1 MKKTACSMI
10 YKKQLF
16 CLTYEFRI
24 RNELMNTVAQTSPLP
39 PSTGYSV
46 TSEET
51 AALALLKSTKLSL
64 LEAAQVA
71 CAAVRAGRG
80 RVKRALRCIAAGEEE
95 LKRQEHTVTFEKA
108 VAAALEARKDRRA
121 RTLCDFR
128 YVTRRFMKRCPG
140 LARRRV
146 RSITAAECAAYIESA
161 FETPRQRQKAR
172 LTLSGVFST
181 AMKRGWCSENPVARV
196 EAPRVVEKTVPILT
210 PEEAEQLVEAARE
223 YKGGICLPA
232 VGLMLYAGIRP
243 HEVARL
249 RWGDVDLPGKR
260 VLIAPQHSK
269 TGGARPV
276 TLLRP
281 ALRLLSRPPHRRPA
295 PQRICPPQW
304 LRHWREVRQRAGWNC
319 LTRPWPQDVCRHSF
333 ASYHAAKYRNL
344 HELQLQMGHRS
355 TDLLRT
361 RYLVVPAAYTA
372 KRFWG

>member
-1 MKKTACSMI
+1 
-10 YKKQLF
+10 
-16 CLTYEFRI
+16 
-24 RNELMNTVAQTSPLP
+24 MNTISQTSPLP
-39 PSTGYSV
+39 PSTGSGLLLDTPTQVSV

-51 AALALLKSTKLSL
+51 AALALLRSTKLPL

-71 CAAVRAGRG
+71 CVAVRAGRG
-80 RVKRALRCIAAGEEE
+80 KMKRALYCGGGGGAEAVER
-95 LKRQEHTVTFEKA
+95 TVTFDKA
-108 VAAALEARKDRRA
+108 VAAALEARNHRRA

-146 RSITAAECAAYIESA
+146 RSITAEECAAYIDA
-161 FETPRQRQKAR
+161 TFETPRQRQKAR

-210 PEEAEQLVEAARE
+210 PEEAEQLVQAARE

-260 VLIAPQHSK
+260 VNIAPQHSK

-281 ALRLLSRPPHRRPA
+281 ALQLLRTAQAPA

-304 LRHWREVRQRAGWNC
+304 LHHWRAVRQSAGWNR
-319 LTRPWPQDVCRHSF
+319 LTRPWPQDICRHSY
-333 ASYHAAKYRNL
+333 ASYHAAHFRNL

-361 RYLVVPAAYTA
+361 RYLNLPEASGTKAY
-372 KRFWG
+372 WSEQNND

>member
-1 MKKTACSMI
+1 
-10 YKKQLF
+10 
-16 CLTYEFRI
+16 
-24 RNELMNTVAQTSPLP
+24 MNIIPQTR
-39 PSTGYSV
+39 
-46 TSEET
+46 EET

-71 CAAVRAGRG
+71 CAAIRAGRG
-80 RVKRALRCIAAGEEE
+80 KMKRALRCIAAGEEE
-95 LKRQEHTVTFEKA
+95 LKRQERTVTFKKA

-140 LARRRV
+140 LAQRRV
-146 RSITAAECAAYIESA
+146 RSITPPECAAYIEAA

-181 AMKRGWCSENPVARV
+181 AMKRCWCSENPVARV
-196 EAPRVVEKTVPILT
+196 DAPRVVEKMVPILT
-210 PEEAEQLVEAARE
+210 PEEAKKLVQAARE

-249 RWGDVDLPGKR
+249 SWADVDLAGKR
-260 VLIAPQHSK
+260 VNIAPLHSK

-276 TLLRP
+276 TLLQP
-281 ALRLLSRPPHRRPA
+281 ALQLLSTGERHPA
-295 PQRICPPQW
+295 LQRICPPQW
-304 LRHWREVRQRAGWNC
+304 LHHWREVRRHAGWNR
-319 LTRPWPQDVCRHSF
+319 LTHPWPQDVCRHSY
-333 ASYHAAKYRNL
+333 ASYHAARFRNL

-355 TDLLRT
+355 SDLLRT
-361 RYLVVPAAYTA
+361 RYLNLPQESNAGLFWQELPAL
-372 KRFWG
+372 K

>member
-1 MKKTACSMI
+1 
-10 YKKQLF
+10 
-16 CLTYEFRI
+16 
-24 RNELMNTVAQTSPLP
+24 MNSITRTE
-39 PSTGYSV
+39 
-46 TSEET
+46 EET
-51 AALALLKSTKLSL
+51 AVLTLLRSTGVSI

-71 CAAVRAGRG
+71 CAAIRAGRG
-80 RVKRALRCIAAGEEE
+80 KMKRTMRCIAVGEDE
-95 LKRQEHTVTFEKA
+95 LKRQERTVSFDKA
-108 VAAALEARKDRRA
+108 VEAALEARQHRRA

-128 YVTRRFMKRCPG
+128 YVMRRFLKRCPG

-146 RSITAAECAAYIESA
+146 RSITPMECAAYIEAA
-161 FETPRQRQKAR
+161 FDTPRQRQKAR

-210 PEEAEQLVEAARE
+210 PEEAEQLVQAARE

-249 RWGDVDLPGKR
+249 RWADVDLAGKR
-260 VLIAPQHSK
+260 VIIAPQHSK

-281 ALRLLSRPPHRRPA
+281 ALHLLRAGCPHPA

-304 LRHWREVRQRAGWNC
+304 QRHWREVRRRAGWNR
-319 LTRPWPQDVCRHSF
+319 LIRPWQQDICRHSY
-333 ASYHAAKYRNL
+333 ASYHAARFRNL

-355 TDLLRT
+355 TELLRT
-361 RYLVVPAAYTA
+361 RYLNLPSEETA
-372 KRFWG
+372 KVYWTGAYCRLGEMCA

>member
-1 MKKTACSMI
+1 MMQVPYI
-10 YKKQLF
+10 
-16 CLTYEFRI
+16 
-24 RNELMNTVAQTSPLP
+24 
-39 PSTGYSV
+39 
-46 TSEET
+46 EET
-51 AALALLKSTKLSL
+51 
-64 LEAAQVA
+64 
-71 CAAVRAGRG
+71 
-80 RVKRALRCIAAGEEE
+80 
-95 LKRQEHTVTFEKA
+95 
-108 VAAALEARKDRRA
+108 
-121 RTLCDFR
+121 
-128 YVTRRFMKRCPG
+128 
-140 LARRRV
+140 
-146 RSITAAECAAYIESA
+146 

-210 PEEAEQLVEAARE
+210 PEEAEQLVTAARE
-223 YKGGICLPA
+223 YMGGICLPA

-281 ALRLLSRPPHRRPA
+281 ALQLLSTTQAPA

-304 LRHWREVRQRAGWNC
+304 LRHWRAVRQRAGWKR
-319 LTRPWPQDVCRHSF
+319 LTRPWPQDVCRHSY
-333 ASYHAAKYRNL
+333 ASYHAARFRNL

-355 TDLLRT
+355 TELLRT
-361 RYLVVPAAYTA
+361 RYLNLPQESKVGL
-372 KRFWG
+372 FWQEQTSLK

>member
-1 MKKTACSMI
+1 
-10 YKKQLF
+10 
-16 CLTYEFRI
+16 
-24 RNELMNTVAQTSPLP
+24 MNTIAQTDD
-39 PSTGYSV
+39 
-46 TSEET
+46 ET
-51 AALALLKSTKLSL
+51 AALALLKSTKLPL

-80 RVKRALRCIAAGEEE
+80 KMKRVLRCIAAGEEE
-95 LKRQEHTVTFEKA
+95 LKRRERTVTFEKA
-108 VAAALEARKDRRA
+108 VEAALEARKHRRT

-146 RSITAAECAAYIESA
+146 RSITAAECAAYIDA
-161 FETPRQRQKAR
+161 VFETPRQRQKAR

-196 EAPRVVEKTVPILT
+196 EAPRVVEKTVPILS
-210 PEEAEQLVEAARE
+210 PEEAEQLVQAARE

-249 RWGDVDLPGKR
+249 HWGDVDLAGKR
-260 VLIAPQHSK
+260 VIIAPQHSK

-281 ALRLLSRPPHRRPA
+281 ALQLLSAGGHRPA

-304 LRHWREVRQRAGWNC
+304 LRHWRAVRQQAGWNR

-333 ASYHAAKYRNL
+333 ASYHAAHFRNL

-361 RYLVVPAAYTA
+361 RYLNLPNEEEATIYWTSGCRRLRESCA
-372 KRFWG
+372 

>member
-1 MKKTACSMI
+1 M
-10 YKKQLF
+10 YVL
-16 CLTYEFRI
+16 RI
-24 RNELMNTVAQTSPLP
+24 PNRNELTNTIAQTDD
-39 PSTGYSV
+39 
-46 TSEET
+46 ET
-51 AALALLKSTKLSL
+51 AALALLKSTKLPP

-80 RVKRALRCIAAGEEE
+80 RMKRALRCIAAGEEE
-95 LKRQEHTVTFEKA
+95 LKRQERTVTFDKA
-108 VAAALEARKDRRA
+108 VEAALEARQHRRT

-146 RSITAAECAAYIESA
+146 RSITAAECAAYIEAA

-196 EAPRVVEKTVPILT
+196 EAPRVVEKTVPILS
-210 PEEAEQLVEAARE
+210 PEEAEQLVQAARE

-249 RWGDVDLPGKR
+249 TWADVDLPGKR
-260 VLIAPQHSK
+260 VNIAPQHSK
-269 TGGARPV
+269 TGGSRPV

-281 ALRLLSRPPHRRPA
+281 ALHLLRTAQAPA

-304 LRHWREVRQRAGWNC
+304 LRHWRAVRQQAGWNR
-319 LTRPWPQDVCRHSF
+319 LTRPWPQDICRHSF

-344 HELQLQMGHRS
+344 HELQLQMGHRDS
-355 TDLLRT
+355 TLLRT
-361 RYLVVPAAYTA
+361 RYLVVPAARTA

>member
-1 MKKTACSMI
+1 
-10 YKKQLF
+10 
-16 CLTYEFRI
+16 
-24 RNELMNTVAQTSPLP
+24 MNTVAQTDD
-39 PSTGYSV
+39 
-46 TSEET
+46 ET
-51 AALALLKSTKLSL
+51 AALALLKSTKLPL

-80 RVKRALRCIAAGEEE
+80 RVKRTLRCIAAGEEE

-210 PEEAEQLVEAARE
+210 PEEAEQLVAAARK
-223 YKGGICLPA
+223 YRGGICLPA
-232 VGLMLYAGIRP
+232 VVLMLYAGIRP
-243 HEVARL
+243 HEVVRL
-249 RWGDVDLPGKR
+249 SWGDVDLPGKR

-269 TGGARPV
+269 TGGARAV
-276 TLLRP
+276 TLLPP
-281 ALRLLSRPPHRRPA
+281 ALRILRQTPLPA

-304 LRHWREVRQRAGWNC
+304 LHHWRQVRSRAGWSR
-319 LTRPWPQDVCRHSF
+319 LTHPWQPDICRHTF
-333 ASYHAAKYRNL
+333 ASYHAAHFRDL
-344 HELQLQMGHRS
+344 PALQLEMGHRS
-355 TDLLRT
+355 SDLLRT
-361 RYLVVPAAYTA
+361 RYLNLPQVQQA
-372 KRFWG
+372 KEYWG

>member
-1 MKKTACSMI
+1 
-10 YKKQLF
+10 
-16 CLTYEFRI
+16 
-24 RNELMNTVAQTSPLP
+24 MNTIAKTD
-39 PSTGYSV
+39 
-46 TSEET
+46 EET
-51 AALALLKSTKLSL
+51 AALALLKSTKLPL

-71 CAAVRAGRG
+71 CAAVRSGRG
-80 RVKRALRCIAAGEEE
+80 KMKRALRCIAAGEEE
-95 LKRQEHTVTFEKA
+95 LKRQERTVTFDKA
-108 VAAALEARKDRRA
+108 VEAALVARKHRRA

-146 RSITAAECAAYIESA
+146 RSITAAECAAYIEEA

-210 PEEAEQLVEAARE
+210 PEEAEQLVQAARE

-249 RWGDVDLPGKR
+249 TWADVDLAGKR
-260 VLIAPQHSK
+260 VNIAPQHSK

-281 ALRLLSRPPHRRPA
+281 ALHLLRAGGHRPA

-304 LRHWREVRQRAGWNC
+304 LHHWRAVRQQAGWNR
-319 LTRPWPQDVCRHSF
+319 LTRPWPQDICRHSY
-333 ASYHAAKYRNL
+333 ASYHAAHFRNL
-344 HELQLQMGHRS
+344 HELQLQMGHRDS
-355 TDLLRT
+355 TLLRT
-361 RYLVVPAAYTA
+361 RYLVVPAARTA

>member
-1 MKKTACSMI
+1 
-10 YKKQLF
+10 
-16 CLTYEFRI
+16 
-24 RNELMNTVAQTSPLP
+24 MNTISQTN
-39 PSTGYSV
+39 
-46 TSEET
+46 EET
-51 AALALLKSTKLSL
+51 AALALLKNTKLPL

-95 LKRQEHTVTFEKA
+95 LKRQERTVTFDKA
-108 VAAALEARKDRRA
+108 VKAALEARQHRRA

-128 YVTRRFMKRCPG
+128 YVTRRFMKRCPE

-146 RSITAAECAAYIESA
+146 RSITAEECAAYIDAA

-210 PEEAEQLVEAARE
+210 PEEAEQLVQAARE

-249 RWGDVDLPGKR
+249 TWADVDLPGKR

-276 TLLRP
+276 TLLP
-281 ALRLLSRPPHRRPA
+281 PLLRMLQRTPRCAA

-304 LRHWREVRQRAGWNC
+304 LHHWRAVRQRAGWNR
-319 LTRPWPQDVCRHSF
+319 LTRPWPQDICRHSY
-333 ASYHAAKYRNL
+333 ASYHAAHFRNL

-361 RYLVVPAAYTA
+361 RYLNLPQESKVGL
-372 KRFWG
+372 FWQEQTYLK

>member
-1 MKKTACSMI
+1 
-10 YKKQLF
+10 
-16 CLTYEFRI
+16 
-24 RNELMNTVAQTSPLP
+24 MNTETQTDGKTHPLP
-39 PSTGYSV
+39 PFTGSGLLIDTPTQVSV

-51 AALALLKSTKLSL
+51 AALALLKSTKLPL
-64 LEAAQVA
+64 LEAAQMA

-80 RVKRALRCIAAGEEE
+80 RVKRAMRCLEEGEKALR
-95 LKRQEHTVTFEKA
+95 LQEKTVSFEKA
-108 VAAALEARKDRRA
+108 VAAALEAREHRRA

-140 LARRRV
+140 LAKRRV
-146 RSITAAECAAYIESA
+146 RSITPAECAAYIEAA
-161 FETPRQRQKAR
+161 FETLLQRQKAR

-181 AMKRGWCSENPVARV
+181 AMKRGWCSKNPVARV

-210 PEEAEQLVEAARE
+210 PEEAELLVQAARE

-249 RWGDVDLPGKR
+249 TWADVDLPGKR
-260 VLIAPQHSK
+260 VNIAPKHSK

-281 ALRLLSRPPHRRPA
+281 ALQLLRTAQAPA

-304 LRHWREVRQRAGWNC
+304 LRHWREVRCRAGWNR
-319 LTRPWPQDVCRHSF
+319 LTRPWQQDICRHSY
-333 ASYHAAKYRNL
+333 ASYHAAHFRNL

-361 RYLVVPAAYTA
+361 RYLNLPSEESARSYWTGEYCRLGERCA
-372 KRFWG
+372 

>member
-1 MKKTACSMI
+1 M
-10 YKKQLF
+10 
-16 CLTYEFRI
+16 
-24 RNELMNTVAQTSPLP
+24 
-39 PSTGYSV
+39 
-46 TSEET
+46 
-51 AALALLKSTKLSL
+51 ALLKSTKLSP

-71 CAAVRAGRG
+71 CAAIRAGRG

-146 RSITAAECAAYIESA
+146 RSITAAECAAYIEAA

-172 LTLSGVFST
+172 LMLSGVFST
-181 AMKRGWCSENPVARV
+181 AIKRGWCSENPVTRV

-210 PEEAEQLVEAARE
+210 PEEAEQLVAAARE

-304 LRHWREVRQRAGWNC
+304 LRHWREVRQRAGWNR
-319 LTRPWPQDVCRHSF
+319 LTRPWQQDVCRHSF

-344 HELQLQMGHRS
+344 HELQLQMGHRN
-355 TDLLRT
+355 TELLRT
-361 RYLVVPAAYTA
+361 RYLVVPAARTA

>member
-1 MKKTACSMI
+1 
-10 YKKQLF
+10 
-16 CLTYEFRI
+16 
-24 RNELMNTVAQTSPLP
+24 MNSITRTE
-39 PSTGYSV
+39 
-46 TSEET
+46 EET
-51 AALALLKSTKLSL
+51 AVLTLLRSTGVSI

-71 CAAVRAGRG
+71 CAALKAGRG
-80 RVKRALRCIAAGEEE
+80 RVCRAIQYLEEGKKVLQLRE
-95 LKRQEHTVTFEKA
+95 KTVCFEKA
-108 VAAALEARKDRRA
+108 VEEALEARKHRRT

-146 RSITAAECAAYIESA
+146 RSITPQECAAYIETA

-196 EAPRVVEKTVPILT
+196 DAPRVVEKTMPILT
-210 PEEAEQLVEAARE
+210 PAEAEQLVQAARE

-249 RWGDVDLPGKR
+249 SWADVDLAGKR
-260 VLIAPQHSK
+260 VNIAPKHSK

-276 TLLRP
+276 TLLHP
-281 ALRLLSRPPHRRPA
+281 ALHLLNTAQAPA

-304 LRHWREVRQRAGWNC
+304 LLHWREVRRRAGWNR
-319 LTRPWPQDVCRHSF
+319 LTRPWPQDVCRHSY
-333 ASYHAAKYRNL
+333 ASYHAARFRNL

-361 RYLVVPAAYTA
+361 RYLNLPDDTSTTAYWSML
-372 KRFWG
+372 KYD

>member
-1 MKKTACSMI
+1 M
-10 YKKQLF
+10 
-16 CLTYEFRI
+16 TYEFRI
-24 RNELMNTVAQTSPLP
+24 RNELMNTVTQTN
-39 PSTGYSV
+39 
-46 TSEET
+46 EET
-51 AALALLKSTKLSL
+51 AALALLKSTKLSP

-80 RVKRALRCIAAGEEE
+80 RVKQALRCIAAGEEE
-95 LKRQEHTVTFEKA
+95 LKRQERTVTFDKA

-181 AMKRGWCSENPVARV
+181 AIKRGWCSENPVTRV

-210 PEEAEQLVEAARE
+210 PEEAEQLVQAARE

-281 ALRLLSRPPHRRPA
+281 ALRLLSHPPHRRPA

-304 LRHWREVRQRAGWNC
+304 LRHWREVRRCAGWNR
-319 LTRPWPQDVCRHSF
+319 LTRPWRQDVCRHSF
-333 ASYHAAKYRNL
+333 ASYHAAMYRNL

>member
-1 MKKTACSMI
+1 
-10 YKKQLF
+10 
-16 CLTYEFRI
+16 
-24 RNELMNTVAQTSPLP
+24 MN
-39 PSTGYSV
+39 SV
-46 TSEET
+46 TRTEEET
-51 AALALLKSTKLSL
+51 AALTLLRSTGVSI

-71 CAAVRAGRG
+71 CAALKAGRG
-80 RVKRALRCIAAGEEE
+80 RVRRAMQCLEEGEKVLQLRE
-95 LKRQEHTVTFEKA
+95 KTVSFEKA
-108 VAAALEARKDRRA
+108 VEEALEARKHRRA

-146 RSITAAECAAYIESA
+146 RSITAAECAAYIDAA

-210 PEEAEQLVEAARE
+210 PEEAEQLVAAARE

-243 HEVARL
+243 HEVARIT
-249 RWGDVDLPGKR
+249 WADVDLAGKR
-260 VLIAPQHSK
+260 VNIAPQHSK

-281 ALRLLSRPPHRRPA
+281 ALHLLRTAQAPA

-304 LRHWREVRQRAGWNC
+304 LRHWRAVRQQAGWNR
-319 LTRPWPQDVCRHSF
+319 LTRPWQQDVCRHSY
-333 ASYHAAKYRNL
+333 ASYHAARFRNL

-361 RYLVVPAAYTA
+361 RYLNLPSEATA
-372 KRFWG
+372 KVYWTSEYCRLGKRCA

>member
-1 MKKTACSMI
+1 
-10 YKKQLF
+10 
-16 CLTYEFRI
+16 
-24 RNELMNTVAQTSPLP
+24 MNTVTQTDD
-39 PSTGYSV
+39 
-46 TSEET
+46 ET
-51 AALALLKSTKLSL
+51 AALALLRSTKLPL

-71 CAAVRAGRG
+71 CAAARAGRG
-80 RVKRALRCIAAGEEE
+80 KMKRALRCIVAGEEE
-95 LKRQEHTVTFEKA
+95 LKRQERTVTFDKA
-108 VAAALEARKDRRA
+108 VEAALEARKHRRT

-146 RSITAAECAAYIESA
+146 RSITPQECAAYIDAA

-181 AMKRGWCSENPVARV
+181 AMKLGWCSENPVARV

-210 PEEAEQLVEAARE
+210 PEEAEQLVQAARE

-249 RWGDVDLPGKR
+249 TWADVDLPGKR
-260 VLIAPQHSK
+260 VNIAPQHSK

-281 ALRLLSRPPHRRPA
+281 ALQLLSTTQAPA

-304 LRHWREVRQRAGWNC
+304 LRHWRAVRQRAGWNR
-319 LTRPWPQDVCRHSF
+319 LTRPWPQDICRHSY
-333 ASYHAAKYRNL
+333 ASYHAAHFRNL
-344 HELQLQMGHRS
+344 HELQLQMGHRDS
-355 TDLLRT
+355 TLLRT
-361 RYLVVPAAYTA
+361 RYLVIPAARTA

>member
-1 MKKTACSMI
+1 
-10 YKKQLF
+10 
-16 CLTYEFRI
+16 
-24 RNELMNTVAQTSPLP
+24 MNTVAQTDD
-39 PSTGYSV
+39 
-46 TSEET
+46 ET
-51 AALALLKSTKLSL
+51 AALALLKSTKLPL

-80 RVKRALRCIAAGEEE
+80 KMKRALRCIAAGEEE
-95 LKRQEHTVTFEKA
+95 LKRLERTVTFDKA
-108 VAAALEARKDRRA
+108 VEAALEARKHRRA

-140 LARRRV
+140 LAKRRV
-146 RSITAAECAAYIESA
+146 RSITAAECAAYIEAA

-210 PEEAEQLVEAARE
+210 PEEAELLVQAARE

-249 RWGDVDLPGKR
+249 TWADVDLAGKR
-260 VLIAPQHSK
+260 VNIAPQHSK

-281 ALRLLSRPPHRRPA
+281 ALQLLSTTQAPA
-295 PQRICPPQW
+295 PQRRICPPQW
-304 LRHWREVRQRAGWNC
+304 LHHWRAVRQSAGWNR
-319 LTRPWPQDVCRHSF
+319 LTRPWPQDVCRHSY
-333 ASYHAAKYRNL
+333 ASYHAAHFRNL
-344 HELQLQMGHRS
+344 HDLQLQMGHRS
-355 TDLLRT
+355 TELLRT
-361 RYLVVPAAYTA
+361 RYLNLPSEEEATIYWTSGCRRLRESCA
-372 KRFWG
+372 